1 MNSISG
7 SGYDD
12 KRPFYTSHFFTFKLY
27 LYDAKRT
34 DPRVKNSPKT
44 VFRLHL
50 MLSNLKKPNYLG
62 IFGVAPT

>member
-12 KRPFYTSHFFTFKLY
+12 KRPFYTLYFFTFKLY

-34 DPRVKNSPKT
+34 DRRVKNSPKT
-44 VFRLHL
+44 VFSLHL
-50 MLSNLKKPNYLG
+50 MLSNLKKPNCLDV
-62 IFGVAPT
+62 FSVAAT